1 MPGSIEIATQHEQEL
16 EIQTAEANSA
26 NKANKAKSEFL
37 SRMSHELR
45 TPLNAML
52 GMNELLIRDRN
63 IRARVEYMMQSF
75 KASEFD
81 TNNAIIIQ
89 IAYSQRF

>member
-16 EIQTAEANSA
+16 EIQTAEANS
-26 NKANKAKSEFL
+26 ANKAKSEFL